1 MFHTKETYNL
11 RRKIYNECKEKYLSA
26 KEIAERI
33 NVPNNNLTIITAS
46 KVARLIRDC
55 NNEQPGNP
63 SFDII
68 HTKKLNKYKA
78 L

>member
-1 MFHTKETYNL
+1 MFHTKETYNFDTMLYEFL
-11 RRKIYNECKEKYLSA
+11 RAA

-46 KVARLIRDC
+46 KVARMIRDC
-55 NNEQPGNP
+55 NNDQPGNP